1 MNPLNLCKLSALS
14 SAVRRAFVSSR
25 KMPVQLAVAV
35 TTLGIAT
42 ALPAAEI
49 QTNLDRK
56 ATNPL
61 PTPATV
67 LKLTSGAET
76 TSLPDGALSELL
88 PNTNWSLESST
99 SN

>member
-49 QTNLDRK
+49 QTNLDR
-56 ATNPL
+56 
-61 PTPATV
+61 
-67 LKLTSGAET
+67 
-76 TSLPDGALSELL
+76 
-88 PNTNWSLESST
+88 
-99 SN
+99 